1 MHQIIPIEV
10 GMGTEKN
17 YILLVGK
24 KCVLELVTYLTT
36 YLLLPSQK
44 KWWSKLVASLPLKIF
59 RLLMMLIFAAK
70 LMAVLLRSLGVFFS
84 SFHL

>member
-44 KWWSKLVASLPLKIF
+44 KWWSKLGASLPLKIF
-59 RLLMMLIFAAK
+59 RLFNVADFC
-70 LMAVLLRSLGVFFS
+70 S
-84 SFHL
+84 

>member
-44 KWWSKLVASLPLKIF
+44 KMVEQASCF
-59 RLLMMLIFAAK
+59 T
-70 LMAVLLRSLGVFFS
+70 
-84 SFHL
+84 SFKNISVV

>member
-59 RLLMMLIFAAK
+59 QLFNVADFC
-70 LMAVLLRSLGVFFS
+70 S
-84 SFHL
+84 